1 MMNKLDELDI
11 LIHHKMSKTA
21 NGRGKSNVTIND
33 YRWSHDAKKQMTLAL
48 RGDDMAGWQQE
59 MHERTD
65 QVHCDAYV

>member
-33 YRWSHDAKKQMTLAL
+33 YRPVYDAVPKQNTEYQYWKYTEVLL
-48 RGDDMAGWQQE
+48 PVWLLK
-59 MHERTD
+59 
-65 QVHCDAYV
+65 